1 MAILTDVTKPVVIN
15 TSLAAKIATPDWLR
29 RVCFVS
35 LGHTNLAEGTLKEVN
50 KSDYMNT
57 LLGGAGELSNQLEAF
72 FAYAGITKG
81 ANILELGEQPGEPL
95 EDTYENQ
102 IRWAKEQSWF
112 DEYNYWLYVYEN
124 YFVNGLRE
132 DLGALKAKMWFQW
145 TKVQIKGS
153 TSKGTFKLNLASK
166 NDNVKISDDGLDGIQ
181 KSEIVLSKDKTDGS
195 GFQIEGCKN
204 EYSATIGIT
213 PGKDAKFISFVIES
227 EDPANNRVKAAQ
239 KITIE
244 VVPDLDEGQIY
255 ETPIYVYAPESAITY
270 YETKESLIAWW
281 NRYYRFSVV
290 AYETFWQNNR
300 LEDNK
305 DTLKLFFNNQVVN
318 WFQKY
323 LTDIGSQDA
332 YFKEECTQK
341 SLEQFLTK
349 QEYYNR
355 VAYEQ
360 WLGLNGTFNPDY
372 YKKFEALKSYINEG
386 KNRQY
391 LYVLPYQLSQ
401 ATSIQDYLLGSYNGL
416 NDAVYFVMTFKPDL
430 YSNAD
435 LIVPK
440 VKSVFVVYDN
450 GAYIYPRL
458 AGAICGIFASSR
470 FDISGDNPASSL
482 NYKTL
487 AGFRFNEVSSSDKS
501 KIINNSDNF
510 VDMVADVPTIL
521 NGRMRDS
528 YPLDY
533 WYQWDLTAFYL
544 DRDIKNLLLNGV
556 NNPKYAVRYNQN
568 GIDTLKARVM
578 ATLDNCITL
587 GLITDYSQAL
597 NQTTGE
603 IEGTGLI
610 LATNF
615 AEYVRV
621 NPENYQN
628 EIYGGISFYLRI
640 GRYIRQVVLNVT
652 LG

>member
-1 MAILTDVTKPVVIN
+1 MALLTDVTKPVVIN
-15 TSLAAKIATPDWLR
+15 TTLSAKIATPDWLR

-35 LGHTNLAEGTLKEVN
+35 LGHTNLQANTIKEVT
-50 KSDYMNT
+50 KSDYMNI
-57 LLGGAGELSNQLEAF
+57 LLGGAGELSNQLEGF
-72 FAYAGITKG
+72 FAYSGVSKG
-81 ANILELGEQPGEPL
+81 ANILELGAQPGEPL
-95 EDTYENQ
+95 EDSYTNQ
-102 IRWAKEQSWF
+102 IKWAKEQSWF
-112 DEYNYWLYVYEN
+112 DEYSYWLYVYEN
-124 YFVNGLRE
+124 YYVNGLRE
-132 DLGALKAKMWFQW
+132 DTNKLKCKAWYQW
-145 TKVQIKGS
+145 TKAKVKTNTGKISLKIDV
-153 TSKGTFKLNLASK
+153 ASK
-166 NDNVKISDDGLDGIQ
+166 TNNLTFDGHNGLQ
-181 KSEIVLSKDKTDGS
+181 ASEVTKTDGATDGS
-195 GFQIEGCKN
+195 TLHVEGCPN
-204 EYSATIGIT
+204 EFKVKIDFT
-213 PGKDAKFISFVIES
+213 PGANEREVSFNINFA
-227 EDPANNRVKAAQ
+227 DPTNNQTKLVQ
-239 KITIE
+239 KVTIQ
-244 VVPDLDEGQIY
+244 VVRELAEGQVY
-255 ETPIYVYAPESAITY
+255 ETPMFGYAPETAITY
-270 YETKESLIAWW
+270 YETKETLIQWW

-305 DTLKLFFNNQVVN
+305 DTLKLFFNNQVVS

-323 LTDIGSQDA
+323 LNDLGAQDA
-332 YFKEECTQK
+332 FFKQECNQE
-341 SLEQFLTK
+341 SLERFLGM
-349 QEYYNR
+349 QQYYSR
-355 VAYEQ
+355 TAYEQ
-360 WLGLNGTFNPDY
+360 YLSLNGTFNPDY
-372 YKKFEALKSYINEG
+372 YKKFEALKKYINEG

-391 LYVLPYQLSQ
+391 LYVLPYQLST
-401 ATSIQDYLLGSYNGL
+401 ATSIKEYLFSSYNGL

-430 YSNAD
+430 YSNAEQ
-435 LIVPK
+435 IVPN

-450 GAYIYPRL
+450 GGYIYPRL

-470 FDISGDNPASSL
+470 FDISSENPASSL

-487 AGFRFNEVSSSDKS
+487 TGFKFNEVATSDKT
-501 KIINNSDNF
+501 KIINASDNF

-521 NGRMRDS
+521 NGRMRDT

-556 NNPKYAVRYNQN
+556 NNPKYAIRYNQN

-578 ATLDNCITL
+578 ATLDNCIAL

-597 NQTTGE
+597 NQATGE

-610 LATNF
+610 TAINF